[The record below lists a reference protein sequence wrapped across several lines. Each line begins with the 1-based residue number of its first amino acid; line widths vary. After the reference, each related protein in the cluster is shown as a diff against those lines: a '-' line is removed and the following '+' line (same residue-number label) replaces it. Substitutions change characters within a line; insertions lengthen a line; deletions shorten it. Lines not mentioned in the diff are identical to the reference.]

1 MVRGWAREMA
11 QQIKVL
17 ATKRDD
23 PSSIP
28 RNHIMGEKN
37 RLLQVVFWPVCVC
50 DVA

>member
-17 ATKRDD
+17 ATKHDD

-28 RNHIMGEKN
+28 RNHIMGEENYK
-37 RLLQVVFWPVCVC
+37 LSSGLCVC
-50 DVA
+50 DVV